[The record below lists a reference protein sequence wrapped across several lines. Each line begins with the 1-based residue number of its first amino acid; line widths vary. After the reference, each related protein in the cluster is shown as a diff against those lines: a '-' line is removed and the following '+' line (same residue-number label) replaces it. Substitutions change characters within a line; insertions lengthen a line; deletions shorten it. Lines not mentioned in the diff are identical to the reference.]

1 MQLLAWT
8 ILVAITLYL
17 LKSQQERR
25 RIALLAGYLGQ
36 FQIEKLLETLMEGYL
51 RALGETDAQRQL
63 QVWNHMHDTET
74 RLSEQVASLA
84 TELARADAQDTRV
97 STLGLALPFADKLF
111 PASTF
116 DLRKAI
122 AIHAHGIRDAVQADP
137 DLEPKNR
144 AFTISAEL
152 FLLQHTCHWFCKS
165 KAVASARMVVRHKTG
180 YEQLVASVAPQT
192 AKAYRA
198 LLAG

>member
-1 MQLLAWT
+1 MQFLAWT
-8 ILVAITLYL
+8 TLVAITLYL
-17 LKSQQERR
+17 LKTQQERQ
-25 RIALLAGYLGQ
+25 RIALLAGYLGR
-36 FQIEKLLETLMEGYL
+36 FQIEKSMETLMQGYML
-51 RALGETDAQRQL
+51 ALGESDAQRQR
-63 QVWNHMHDTET
+63 QVWNHMRDTEI
-74 RLSEQVASLA
+74 RLSEQAASLA
-84 TELARADAQDTRV
+84 TELAGAQEQDTRV

-111 PASTF
+111 PAATF

-122 AIHAHGIRDAVQADP
+122 AIHARGIREAVQADP

-152 FLLQHTCHWFCKS
+152 FLMQHTCHWYCKS
-165 KAVASARMVVRHKTG
+165 RAVASARMVVRHKTG
-180 YEQLVASVAPQT
+180 YEQLVASVAPAT

>member
-1 MQLLAWT
+1 MQFLAWT
-8 ILVAITLYL
+8 TLVAITLYL
-17 LKSQQERR
+17 LKTQLERQ
-25 RIALLAGYLGQ
+25 RIALLAGYLGR
-36 FQIEKLLETLMEGYL
+36 FQIEKSMETLMQGYM
-51 RALGETDAQRQL
+51 RALGESDAQRQR
-63 QVWNHMHDTET
+63 QVWNHMRDTEI
-74 RLSEQVASLA
+74 RLSEQAASLA
-84 TELARADAQDTRV
+84 TELAGAQEQDTRV

-111 PASTF
+111 PAATF

-122 AIHAHGIRDAVQADP
+122 AIHARGIREAVQADP

-152 FLLQHTCHWFCKS
+152 FLMQHTCHWYCKS
-165 KAVASARMVVRHKTG
+165 RAVASARMVVRHKTG
-180 YEQLVASVAPQT
+180 YEQLVASVAPAT

>member
-8 ILVAITLYL
+8 TLVAITLYL

-51 RALGETDAQRQL
+51 RALGETHAQRQL

-152 FLLQHTCHWFCKS
+152 FLMQHTCHWFCKS